1 MDDEA
6 CTLNFNRKR
15 GGKKEERKREKETRI
30 LGNGIRPKFLSYLT
44 KKYTNILRMT
54 ISKGS
59 FLIHDQNKDKYFF
72 CIFA

>member
-30 LGNGIRPKFLSYLT
+30 LGNGIRPKFLT
-44 KKYTNILRMT
+44 KKNYE
-54 ISKGS
+54 
-59 FLIHDQNKDKYFF
+59 YFKNDNL
-72 CIFA
+72 